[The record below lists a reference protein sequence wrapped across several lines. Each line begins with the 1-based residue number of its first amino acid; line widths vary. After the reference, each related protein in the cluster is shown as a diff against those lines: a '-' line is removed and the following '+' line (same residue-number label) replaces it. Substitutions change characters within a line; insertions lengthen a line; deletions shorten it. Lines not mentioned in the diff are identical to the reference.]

1 MAGSND
7 CLAAKLPSK
16 KNLPR
21 MSVSAASA
29 PPKKVSARN
38 VASEV
43 ANAMVNAAA
52 VAVDVVAVEAIE
64 MIATKALL
72 SAMKK
77 LSAIPSAIPNA
88 IATKLEPLVKMAAI
102 AAVVIATSARVNVG
116 SAVSVGITH
125 K

>member
-1 MAGSND
+1 
-7 CLAAKLPSK
+7 
-16 KNLPR
+16 

-43 ANAMVNAAA
+43 ANATVNAAA

-64 MIATKALL
+64 MIVTKAPL

-77 LSAIPSAIPNA
+77 LSVAVNA
-88 IATKLEPLVKMAAI
+88 IQMKLAPLVKMVAI
-102 AAVVIATSARVNVG
+102 VAVVIATIAQVNEV

-125 K
+125 KLTKQPMLKM